1 MTQVILALT
10 KSTIVVFQNA
20 QSILIPQLVQK
31 AVPESSTTLRQ
42 LANHLNVNYRK
53 DLLVMNFNFIF
64 SYLVRTCSGEE
75 LKEALA
81 FVEVCQILYCFLFAN
96 KALSH

>member
-1 MTQVILALT
+1 MFIHAAFLLPYCLLPVVADLLFI
-10 KSTIVVFQNA
+10 SVFQNA

-31 AVPESSTTLRQ
+31 AVPESSVILRQ
-42 LANHLNVNYRK
+42 LATHLNVNYRK

-81 FVEVCQILYCFLFAN
+81 FVEVC
-96 KALSH
+96 